1 MGIQGLPSLINK
13 LAGGYAVKSYN
24 FSRFAR
30 MTVAIDTSLIVHQTV
45 IALRSGGKDLKNK
58 QGQLTSHLNGLFYKV
73 LIFLQNEI
81 VPIFVFDGK
90 APDIKNKTIEKRR
103 ERKMLAEKNL
113 KTLSDSEG
121 EEYIKNFKQSFKPT
135 KQDYKECQILLD
147 LMGIPYIQAPNEAD
161 VVCSWL
167 AARYDPNSKKR
178 YVKGVCS
185 DDSDMLALGAPY
197 LFKDMLKF
205 MSKNKQVK
213 VISLNR
219 ALTKMNMTNDQFIN
233 LCVLM
238 GCDYCD
244 RIRGIGPKKIYKLI
258 SDYGTLEKVMPVI
271 KKSKPNIIIDESTMK
286 CMIEARDYFKNALKE
301 LDDSDQF
308 VITDDN
314 LKLRQIQKL
323 ELMDFMCVKHNFDVN
338 KIKIGVDRLES
349 YYKKMNIIK
358 PNLKNVYQII
368 QPNPEVY
375 MSQAFDSDDIE
386 FRSSDDETDSKE
398 LSPKYHTQKIIQN
411 K

>member
-219 ALTKMNMTNDQFIN
+219 A
-233 LCVLM
+233 
-238 GCDYCD
+238 
-244 RIRGIGPKKIYKLI
+244 
-258 SDYGTLEKVMPVI
+258 
-271 KKSKPNIIIDESTMK
+271 
-286 CMIEARDYFKNALKE
+286 
-301 LDDSDQF
+301 
-308 VITDDN
+308 
-314 LKLRQIQKL
+314 
-323 ELMDFMCVKHNFDVN
+323 
-338 KIKIGVDRLES
+338 
-349 YYKKMNIIK
+349 
-358 PNLKNVYQII
+358 
-368 QPNPEVY
+368 
-375 MSQAFDSDDIE
+375 
-386 FRSSDDETDSKE
+386 
-398 LSPKYHTQKIIQN
+398 
-411 K
+411 